1 MVPALILTVV
11 TVGSLPFI
19 MPLRDPG
26 TGTVVEIV
34 EAGTAAEVSRLVK
47 GWSEPERVTASYA
60 VGMDYLM
67 TPAYMTV
74 FAVSLVWAARRT
86 RSKSAVHGSVV
97 LLWGCTALPLTNVL
111 ENIMLRQAFL
121 GEISDPWPLLGS
133 IHHYA
138 SGVTVLLVLIVIGM
152 ALLTPLNPNGDQRR

>member
-86 RSKSAVHGSVV
+86 R
-97 LLWGCTALPLTNVL
+97 W
-111 ENIMLRQAFL
+111 R
-121 GEISDPWPLLGS
+121 
-133 IHHYA
+133 
-138 SGVTVLLVLIVIGM
+138 
-152 ALLTPLNPNGDQRR
+152 